1 MLPRHNII
9 EPRAEKW
16 ARQGSN
22 LGPAGYEPDA
32 LPLSYGPVGFNL
44 FTRPLS
50 MSRKGCHKKGGS
62 GDAELVL

>member
-1 MLPRHNII
+1 MHMRRGLRW
-9 EPRAEKW
+9 W

-44 FTRPLS
+44 FTRPSPCQERDVTERAVQGMPNLS
-50 MSRKGCHKKGGS
+50 
-62 GDAELVL
+62 L